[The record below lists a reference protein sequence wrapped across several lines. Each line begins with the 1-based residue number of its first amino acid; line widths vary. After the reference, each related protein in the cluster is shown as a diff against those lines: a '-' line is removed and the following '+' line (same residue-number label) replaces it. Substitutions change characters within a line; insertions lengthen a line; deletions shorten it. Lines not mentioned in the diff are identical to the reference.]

1 MGGAR
6 RRWSRLGV
14 GHKVVAPFVGL
25 TLLVGL
31 LVSAIATQ
39 QLAASGAQQL
49 VTIAVREQDNVNMVF
64 NSIEE
69 RQLADLRLLASTS
82 GVAEAVRSGNAQALG
97 RLLLPFVANHLPER
111 IDVTVVTANG
121 NTLLRLEA
129 DPNHPDQCL
138 CTSGGGKASL
148 AHLDDVLR
156 GRADRY
162 GTRYVGLDQV
172 GTSPFLYTVGPVID
186 AQGYLTGAV
195 VVGETLDQILGLV
208 QERAQVQLSLF
219 TLDGSGIGTTQRLDF
234 AIPPISA
241 SERDDV
247 VRQDGIL
254 SKRVSSSGHQAAV
267 FYVPWVM
274 RFEPVGY
281 AALIVPADPVAG
293 AQSLVLTVIV
303 IVGVAALA
311 LTLLV
316 ASIVTRSITRPMHE
330 LIKATSAVASGNL
343 AHRAVVD
350 AQDEIGHLAI
360 SFNLMTS
367 VLAER
372 TQRLENLTDETLATL
387 AATIDA
393 RDPYTHGHSMRVSTY
408 ADAIAAGS
416 GYGQVERD
424 AIRQGCM
431 VHDIGKIGV
440 ADRILRKP
448 GPLDEK
454 ELSEMRQH
462 PIIGHRVVSGLPWD
476 HMVFEIV
483 LHHHERWDGNGY
495 PAGLA
500 GEAIPRVARIVAI
513 ADALD
518 AMTSPRPYRPAY
530 SFQRAADEILG
541 NSGVQ
546 FDPELV
552 RVFKAHRAKIV
563 ALVEGSLRVWD
574 PKVYRSRR
582 NKTLV
587 SGDLRLEVVS

>member
-1 MGGAR
+1 
-6 RRWSRLGV
+6 
-14 GHKVVAPFVGL
+14 VGL

-49 VTIAVREQDNVNMVF
+49 ETIAVREQDNVNTVF

-82 GVAEAVRSGNAQALG
+82 GVAEAVRSGDTQALG
-97 RLLLPFVANHLPER
+97 RLLLPLVANHLPER
-111 IDVTVVTANG
+111 IDVTVVKANG
-121 NTLLRLEA
+121 DILLRLEA

-138 CTSGGGKASL
+138 CTAGGGKASV

-156 GRADRY
+156 GHADRY

-172 GTSPFLYTVGPVID
+172 GSSPFLYTVGPVID
-186 AQGYLTGAV
+186 ARGYLTGAV

-208 QERAQVQLSLF
+208 HERAQVQLSLF
-219 TLDGSGIGTTQRLDF
+219 TLDGSVVATTQRLDF
-234 AIPPISA
+234 GIPALSA
-241 SERDDV
+241 SERDEV
-247 VRQDGIL
+247 VRQPGIL
-254 SKRVSSSGHQAAV
+254 SKRVSGSGHEAAV

-293 AQSLVLTVIV
+293 AQSLVLTVIL
-303 IVGVAALA
+303 IIGMAALT
-311 LTLLV
+311 LSLLV
-316 ASIVTRSITRPMHE
+316 ASIVNRSITRPMHE
-330 LIKATSAVASGNL
+330 LIKATSEVAAGNL

-350 AQDEIGHLAI
+350 AKDEIGHLAT

-372 TQRLENLTDETLATL
+372 TVRLENLTDETLATL

-393 RDPYTHGHSMRVSTY
+393 RDRYTHGHSMRVSIY

-416 GYGQVERD
+416 GYGDVERD
-424 AIRQGCM
+424 AIKQGCM

-448 GPLDEK
+448 GPLDAK

-476 HMVFEIV
+476 RMVFEIV
-483 LHHHERWDGNGY
+483 LHHHERWDGSGY

-518 AMTSPRPYRPAY
+518 AMTSPRPYRAAH

-541 NSGVQ
+541 NTGVQ

-552 RVFKAHRAKIV
+552 RVFKAHRAKIA
-563 ALVEGSLRVWD
+563 ALVEGSLRVWN
-574 PKVYRSRR
+574 PKVHRSRR
-582 NKTLV
+582 SKALV
-587 SGDLRLEVVS
+587 SGDVRLEVVS